1 MRPGSGRG
9 SSRATDVMADL
20 LAKAMVAVMKS
31 PLMLIGPENRVLV
44 QNEAM
49 TELLKIDFRGR
60 QYITALRQPAAIDA
74 VANAQKDHVTK
85 SARYVLHVGTRDRIF
100 ELSAIPVDGHVIVAF
115 EDQTAAEETLSL
127 RRDFVAN
134 VSHELRT
141 PLTAILGF
149 IETLQG
155 PARDDATAQQRFL
168 GIMATE
174 ADRLRRL
181 VDDLLSLSRVEELE
195 RTRPVEPV
203 DLGLIVSQATELLG
217 ALAADAGTK
226 LISRIP
232 NDLPK
237 VPGDDAQLQQV
248 LNNLIENAIKY
259 GATDAGIEI
268 ALHPPAFET
277 ALHQTAIRMTVTD
290 HGIGI
295 PAHHLIRLTER
306 FYRVDLHRSRAQGGT
321 GLGLAIVKHI
331 TNRHRGKLLFESV
344 EGQGTTVTL
353 MLPVAVT

>member
-1 MRPGSGRG
+1 
-9 SSRATDVMADL
+9 MADL

-31 PLMLIGPENRVLV
+31 PLMLIGPEDRVIQ

-49 TELLKIDFRGR
+49 TDLLKMDFQGR
-60 QYITALRQPAAIDA
+60 HYITALRQPATIDA
-74 VANAQKDHVTK
+74 VVDAKKDHVTK
-85 SARYVLHVGTRDRIF
+85 TARYLLRIDTCDRVF
-100 ELSAIPVDGHVIVAF
+100 EASAIPVDDHVIISF

-141 PLTAILGF
+141 PLTALLGF

-155 PARDDATAQQRFL
+155 PAREDPKAQERFL
-168 GIMATE
+168 AIMATE

-195 RTRPVEPV
+195 RSRPVDPV
-203 DLGLIVSQATELLG
+203 DLGAIVGQSTELLG
-217 ALAADAGTK
+217 DLAQDAGTR
-226 LISRIP
+226 LIARLPDVVP
-232 NDLPK
+232 N

-259 GATDAGIEI
+259 GATDRGIEV
-268 ALHPPAFET
+268 AVSAPAFET
-277 ALHQTAIRMTVTD
+277 ALQQNAVRMTVKD
-290 HGIGI
+290 YGQGI
-295 PAHHLIRLTER
+295 PVHHLIRLTER
-306 FYRVDLHRSRAQGGT
+306 FYRVDAHRSREQGGT

-331 TNRHRGKLLFESV
+331 TNRHRGKLVFESE

-353 MLPVAVT
+353 MLPVSVT